1 MSIIINPV
9 GGMDLLS
16 QMEIEALEIAGNGE
30 NYRLFRDC
38 ALAVLNSGNRHDT
51 ILDVYNKHEDFD
63 INVVRRERGVKLELS
78 NPPESA
84 FVDGAIIRGL
94 QEHLFATLRDI
105 LYLSSQLENDTQLD
119 LQDPAHITHVVFSI
133 LKHAHVFRT
142 GLDPKIVVCWGGH
155 SISDLEY
162 NYTHEVGHQLGL
174 RELDVCTGCGPGA
187 MEGPMRGATVGHAKQ
202 RASAGRYIG
211 LTEPSIIAAEPPNQI
226 VNELVILPD
235 IEKRLEAFV
244 RLGHG
249 VVIFP
254 GGVGTAEEFLYML
267 GLKLHPSNKD
277 QPLPI
282 VLTGPKQ
289 SEDYFQ
295 VLKEFVTKA
304 FGKGI
309 EKHFQIIIDD
319 PENVAKYMKDG
330 IQAVRAHRKELGD
343 AYSFNWSLKVPYEL
357 QMPFEPTHENMAA
370 LDLSSN
376 QPLESLAANLR
387 RAFSGIVSGN
397 VKKSGIE
404 AIEKYGPFQL
414 HVDQKLMTAIDE
426 LLQAFIDQQRM
437 KLPGTKYVPCYQIV
451 K

>member
-1 MSIIINPV
+1 M
-9 GGMDLLS
+9 
-16 QMEIEALEIAGNGE
+16 
-30 NYRLFRDC
+30 
-38 ALAVLNSGNRHDT
+38 
-51 ILDVYNKHEDFD
+51 
-63 INVVRRERGVKLELS
+63 
-78 NPPESA
+78 
-84 FVDGAIIRGL
+84 
-94 QEHLFATLRDI
+94 
-105 LYLSSQLENDTQLD
+105 SSQLENDTQLD

-133 LKHAHVFRT
+133 LKHAHVLRT

-155 SISDLEY
+155 SISDTEY

-202 RASAGRYIG
+202 RASSGRYIG

-267 GLKLHPSNKD
+267 GLKLHPANKD

-282 VLTGPKQ
+282 VLTGPKE

-295 VLKEFVTKA
+295 VLKDFVIKA

-309 EKHFQIIIDD
+309 EKYFQIIIDN
-319 PENVAKYMKDG
+319 PEMVAKYMKDG

-357 QMPFEPTHENMAA
+357 QMPFEPTHENMAN
-370 LDLSSN
+370 LDLGSD
-376 QPLESLAANLR
+376 QPLENLAANLR

-404 AIEKYGPFQL
+404 AIEKHGPFKL

-437 KLPGTKYVPCYQIV
+437 KLPGTTYVPCYQIV